1 MLTPDGRLRDPKV
14 TPRPGDRFRCRSGNE
29 IEITGVVISVTK
41 EGVETKCLQVSH
53 CYGDYVTHRVC
64 PKTTLKHQIKK
75 AEILV
80 RGSDLDP
87 WANAERKTTSQLFDL

>member
-1 MLTPDGRLRDPKV
+1 MLSPDGQLRDPRV

-29 IEITGVVISVTK
+29 IEVTGVVISVTK
-41 EGVETKCLQVSH
+41 EGKETKCLQVIH
-53 CYGDYVTHRVC
+53 FYADYMTDKVC
-64 PKTTLKHQIKK
+64 PKASVKHQIKQ

-87 WANAERKTTSQLFDL
+87 WANAERKTASQLFDV

>member
-1 MLTPDGRLRDPKV
+1 MLPPDGQLRDPRV
-14 TPRPGDRFRCRSGNE
+14 TPRPGDKFRCRSGNE

-41 EGVETKCLQVSH
+41 EGKETKCLQVIH
-53 CYGDYVTHRVC
+53 FYADYMIHRVR
-64 PKTTLKHQIKK
+64 PKASVKHQIKR

-87 WANAERKTTSQLFDL
+87 WANAERKTASQLFDL